1 MKQRQQ
7 QLSIPVP
14 EVFRT
19 EEIDLDRIVMHTE
32 MKESACA
39 NIARSLSTIKQVLQP
54 VLVMEEGE
62 GYRLI
67 FGRRRVFAAQKEG
80 FAKILATIVQ
90 KGTPE
95 EVLAMYVLVE
105 NCNRSFNPAS
115 EAESLSTVMTAYNWS
130 PADVT
135 RKLGIPAAHVASR
148 IKLFKLIPEFFQ
160 KLKEGEISFS
170 LAKTLCKL
178 SAEMQRDLLLK
189 EKLTLE
195 EVEDIRRE
203 VNIGNLIPDALFK
216 MPENAGQKSVSA
228 FLQKAISNVEE
239 AIAMTTNGKKGKME
253 RALKLLREV

>member
-1 MKQRQQ
+1 
-7 QLSIPVP
+7 LSIPVP

-39 NIARSLSTIKQVLQP
+39 SIARSLSTIKQVLQP
-54 VLVMEEGE
+54 VLVMEEGD

-67 FGRRRVFAAQKEG
+67 FGHRRVLAAQKEG
-80 FAKILATIVQ
+80 HAKILATIVQ

-105 NCNRSFNPAS
+105 NMNRSFNPAS
-115 EAESLSTVMTAYNWS
+115 EAESLSKVMTAYKWS
-130 PADVT
+130 PADVA
-135 RKLGIPAAHVASR
+135 RKLGIPAPHVASR

-178 SAEMQRDLLLK
+178 SAETQQDLLVK

-195 EVEDIRRE
+195 EVGDVLRE
-203 VNIGNLIPDALFK
+203 TNIGNLIPDALFK
-216 MPENAGQKSVSA
+216 MPENSSGKVDAAGNLVREAISS
-228 FLQKAISNVEE
+228 LEKAIAVTS
-239 AIAMTTNGKKGKME
+239 NGKKGKME
-253 RALKLLREV
+253 KALKLLREV